1 MTTGRKVPF
10 CLFTDPEFAR
20 IGLSE
25 AEAKKRGVAYRL
37 FKVPMAAVLRARSLM
52 ETRGFL
58 KCLVAHDSDR
68 ILGFAAF
75 GVGAGEIMG
84 CVQLAMLGGLPY
96 TALREAVLAHPTIP
110 EGLISLFSAAPS

>member
-1 MTTGRKVPF
+1 MTEK
-10 CLFTDPEFAR
+10 
-20 IGLSE
+20 
-25 AEAKKRGVAYRL
+25 EAKANGIAYRL
-37 FKVPMAAVLRARSLM
+37 FKVPMNAVLRARSLM

-58 KCLVAHDSDR
+58 KCLVEHDSDR

-84 CVQLAMLGGLPY
+84 CVQIAMLGGMPY

-110 EGLISLFSAAPS
+110 EGLISLFSFGAS